1 MANSSVVTGVNIGG
15 AVLFVQSANV
25 TLSRTALPT
34 TALGDSWES
43 NVHGVARVSG
53 SIEVLYD
60 KSDHATLV
68 DQCETASAALSA
80 TITWNTGPE
89 TWTGSC
95 HITEVNATA
104 SVDDLVKATISFVGT
119 GTWTV

>member
-1 MANSSVVTGVNIGG
+1 MA
-15 AVLFVQSANV
+15 
-25 TLSRTALPT
+25 
-34 TALGDSWES
+34 
-43 NVHGVARVSG
+43 VARVSG

-60 KSDHATLV
+60 KSDHATMV
-68 DQCETASAALSA
+68 DQCETASAALTS
-80 TITWNTGPE
+80 TITWNTNPSPE

>member
-1 MANSSVVTGVNIGG
+1 MANSSIVTACSIGG
-15 AVLFVQSANV
+15 TVLFVQSANV

-53 SIEVLYD
+53 SVEVLYD
-60 KSDHATLV
+60 KSDHATMV

-80 TITWNTGPE
+80 TITWNTAE

>member
-1 MANSSVVTGVNIGG
+1 MANSSIVTACNIGG

-53 SIEVLYD
+53 SVEVLYD
-60 KSDHATLV
+60 KSDHATMV
-68 DQCETASAALSA
+68 DQCENASAALSA
-80 TITWNTGPE
+80 TITWNTAE

>member
-1 MANSSVVTGVNIGG
+1 MANSSLVTACNIGG

-53 SIEVLYD
+53 SVEVLYD
-60 KSDHATLV
+60 KSDHAAMV
-68 DQCETASAALSA
+68 DQCENASAALSA
-80 TITWNTGPE
+80 TITWNTAE
-89 TWTGSC
+89 TWAGSC